1 MCWKINCFFLWET
14 IQTNNKNN
22 LFFKSCDVSTYFGI
36 SGVLHP
42 GFRVGEPIY
51 TAGGEVVGG
60 GLIHGQLA

>member
-1 MCWKINCFFLWET
+1 MCWKIYCFFYERQFK
-14 IQTNNKNN
+14 QTTKIICF
-22 LFFKSCDVSTYFGI
+22 LKVVMYLHILEFQ
-36 SGVLHP
+36 VLHP